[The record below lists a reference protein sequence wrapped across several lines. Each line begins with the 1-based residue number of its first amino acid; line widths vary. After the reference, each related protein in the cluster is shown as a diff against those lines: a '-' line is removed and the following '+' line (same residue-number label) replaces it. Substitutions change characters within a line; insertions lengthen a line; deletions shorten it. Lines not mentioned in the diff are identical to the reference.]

1 MKVIDCFSF
10 WREFNALEIRLE
22 ELYEVVDFFVIIESA
37 YTHTGQKKPFYLTE
51 NLNAF
56 MKFKNKLIVIND
68 DYFNPLHSPIER
80 GNYQRALIDNEL
92 IKLKLDKEDLI
103 IISDSDEILKKIIVE
118 DLKKNPRNVIVEVA
132 VYSSY
137 LNLYLHEW
145 PRIRVLQYKDFRGA
159 QKEFRETFM
168 NTNYKL
174 KRFKFYPFLRINPW
188 FSASTFDKF
197 IGAWVGFNR
206 KNINVISSGGW
217 HFTKIYNLETLMEK
231 ISFSGHTELNTS
243 NITLKSVRDDL
254 NNRRVPYGRKELG
267 SVKVID
273 GSFPKFVQNNRDYF
287 KSFILDF
294 DMNSKEDL

>member
-1 MKVIDCFSF
+1 M
-10 WREFNALEIRLE
+10 
-22 ELYEVVDFFVIIESA
+22 II
-37 YTHTGQKKPFYLTE
+37 T
-51 NLNAF
+51 
-56 MKFKNKLIVIND
+56 
-68 DYFNPLHSPIER
+68 
-80 GNYQRALIDNEL
+80 
-92 IKLKLDKEDLI
+92 
-103 IISDSDEILKKIIVE
+103 SDSDEIPKKVIVE
-118 DLKKNPRNVIVEVA
+118 GLKKNPKNFIVEVA

-145 PRIRVLQYKDFRGA
+145 PRIRALQYKDFRGA

-174 KRFKFYPFLRINPW
+174 KRFKFYPFLKINPW

-206 KNINVISSGGW
+206 KNINVISNGGW

-267 SVKVID
+267 SVKAID
-273 GSFPKFVQNNRDYF
+273 GSFPIFVQNNRDYF
-287 KSFILDF
+287 ASFILDF
-294 DMNSKEDL
+294 DMSSKEDL